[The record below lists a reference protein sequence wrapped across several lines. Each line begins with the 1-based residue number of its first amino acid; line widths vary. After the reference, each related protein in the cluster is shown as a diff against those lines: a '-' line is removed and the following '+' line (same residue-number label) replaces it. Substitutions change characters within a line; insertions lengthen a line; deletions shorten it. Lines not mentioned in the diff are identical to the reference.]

1 MPSVDLLDSLKFRE
15 ALDGLV
21 EAWAQRDEDAT
32 AKALDTVFAFAKG
45 KIVPR
50 GTMGTDKPK
59 AASGIESEP
68 KKAGWPK
75 GKPRKAKLS
84 PVGGPELKPG
94 EAKHYLALANQAQR
108 DAPNVPEK
116 MDRFMQSYV
125 VPALKNPRRGPDGMI
140 WINLPDSFEG
150 RPLPSSNKVWSA
162 ALSRIG
168 ITKEVMEWGAGADG
182 MSLDAA
188 GAVSQRILK
197 L

>member
-1 MPSVDLLDSLKFRE
+1 MTDLLDSKRFC
-15 ALDGLV
+15 AFMDGLAA
-21 EAWAQRDEDAT
+21 EWT
-32 AKALDTVFAFAKG
+32 KLDDNAKG
-45 KIVPR
+45 KRLGELKGWLDGQPSPRARERDDIPVLMSNPPQAKRKGGRPR
-50 GTMGTDKPK
+50 GSKNVPK
-59 AASGIESEP
+59 LP
-68 KKAGWPK
+68 
-75 GKPRKAKLS
+75 
-84 PVGGPELKPG
+84 PVGGPELKPD

-162 ALSRIG
+162 ALGRIG
-168 ITKEVMEWGAGADG
+168 INKEVMEWGAGADG